1 MLKFELYNNVG
12 EEITIEKVKNFLN
25 SAKGEDIQFDIST
38 LGGDLATAITIHDL
52 IKAYPG
58 KTVANIVG
66 LTASA
71 GTVIAIACNEVQMSD
86 NSLFLIHNGWKEVTG
101 NVYDFEKAVVD
112 MRKTDSIMVKMYRE
126 KTNLPDEKI
135 ISLMKASDWL
145 SPYEAKELGFIDRVI
160 ESGMKIAASALIEGA
175 QGQINNSLLI
185 KLQEKMKLFGKE
197 KASEKAYPL
206 AFADGATAVIN
217 AEEPAAGV
225 EIAPLGAMTLEDGE
239 HELADGRKIVVA
251 GGTITEVM
259 DKPEEPQMQA
269 DQVINTVAEMLTQ
282 SEAKISAMIEAKL
295 KPLAALSS
303 KHKPE
308 KTQPVVNTGKAEFAD
323 ALQAKIEAKQAELK
337 EAADKKRKGV

>member
-12 EEITIEKVKNFLN
+12 EEITIGKVKNFLN

-52 IKAYPG
+52 IKTYPG

-71 GTVIAIACNEVQMSD
+71 GTVIAIACDDVQMSD

-126 KTNLPDEKI
+126 KTNLPDDKI

-145 SPYEAKELGFIDRVI
+145 SPHEAQELGFIDRVTQ
-160 ESGMKIAASALIEGA
+160 SGMKIAASALIEGA

-185 KLQEKMKLFGKE
+185 KLKEKMKLFGKE

-206 AFADGATAVIN
+206 AFADGGTAVIN

-239 HELADGRKIVVA
+239 YELADGRRIIVA
-251 GGTITEVM
+251 GGAITEVM
-259 DKPEEPQMQA
+259 EKPQEPQMQA

-282 SEAKISAMIEAKL
+282 SEAKISALIEAKL

-303 KHKPE
+303 KHKPV

-323 ALQAKIEAKQAELK
+323 TLQAKIEARQAELK
-337 EAADKKRKGV
+337 AAADKKRKGV